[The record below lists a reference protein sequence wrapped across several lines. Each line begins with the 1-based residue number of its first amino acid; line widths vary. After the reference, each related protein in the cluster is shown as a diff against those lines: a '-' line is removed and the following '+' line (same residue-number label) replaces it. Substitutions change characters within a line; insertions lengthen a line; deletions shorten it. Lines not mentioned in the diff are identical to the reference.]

1 MSHTLEPLA
10 GDPQQL
16 RQMVQRYHEL
26 SRRLLDART
35 ALRAVANENVFI
47 SDAITE
53 VRAAATEVADDTL
66 NVYLRYKGATDAL
79 SEYATALSNAQ
90 AAADGARNRFA
101 QASGDA
107 AEAAR
112 LRDYYEELARTP
124 GPEQQDFLRQFIY
137 YKDAFE
143 IAIGQE
149 AAARSAY
156 DQAVTDRDTA
166 AEKAAGRID
175 FAMKLSGLNDT
186 IIDDITGFI
195 EGIYKWAQEYLTPVL
210 EAIRAI
216 AEALADA
223 LSIIGLVLLIFPG
236 LNHIGAALLGVAT
249 FLSVVALAATALLF
263 VLGKE
268 SLANVMK
275 SALSFAVKKL
285 GGVVAKKLV
294 GGLSGI
300 VFKHSNFISNNMTI
314 ATFEHVHPIAT
325 EGVGTTIELLFE
337 AGAEHFGLN
346 RSLENSADFVVDFYG
361 VSDSAYSDWNV
372 PTAVETPVLTLPAS
386 GGASE
391 MTASVE
397 AYASDI
403 SATFSSSESFDIPM
417 SISRVPEPLLAA
429 AA

>member
-16 RQMVQRYHEL
+16 RQMVQRYQDL

-53 VRAAATEVADDTL
+53 VRTAATEVADDTL

-79 SEYATALSNAQ
+79 GEYATALSHAQ

-124 GPEQQDFLRQFIY
+124 GPEQQDFLRQFMH

-156 DQAVTDRDTA
+156 DQAVNDRDNA
-166 AEKAAGRID
+166 AERAASRID

-186 IIDDITGFI
+186 IIDDIAGI
-195 EGIYKWAQEYLTPVL
+195 LEGIYKWAQEYLTPVL
-210 EAIRAI
+210 EAIRAV
-216 AEALADA
+216 AEAVADA
-223 LSIIGLVLLIFPG
+223 LSVIGFILLFIPG
-236 LNHIGAALLGVAT
+236 LNQFGAALLGLAT
-249 FLSVVALAATALLF
+249 VLSLVALAATALLF

-268 SLANVMK
+268 SLGNLMK
-275 SALSFAVKKL
+275 SALSFAIKKL
-285 GGVVAKKLV
+285 GGVVAKKIV
-294 GGLSGI
+294 GTLTHAAFS
-300 VFKHSNFISNNMTI
+300 HPTFISKTLSISSIEYLM
-314 ATFEHVHPIAT
+314 PIVS
-325 EGVGTTIELLFE
+325 EGVGETVNGIVEL
-337 AGAEHFGLN
+337 GTSHFRLYE
-346 RSLENSADFVVDFYG
+346 SVAASTDFVVDFYG

-372 PTAVETPVLTLPAS
+372 PVPVDTPVLTLPAS
-386 GGASE
+386 GGATE
-391 MTASVE
+391 VTASVE

-403 SATFSSSESFDIPM
+403 SATFARSETFDIPM
-417 SISRVPEPLLAA
+417 SISRIPEPSMAA